1 MQESDTNLILIS
13 VLKSAVTR
21 NIIQNRKDALN
32 KLDAF
37 ILWK

>member
-1 MQESDTNLILIS
+1 MQKSDTNLILIS

-21 NIIQNRKDALN
+21 NIIQNRKDA
-32 KLDAF
+32 F